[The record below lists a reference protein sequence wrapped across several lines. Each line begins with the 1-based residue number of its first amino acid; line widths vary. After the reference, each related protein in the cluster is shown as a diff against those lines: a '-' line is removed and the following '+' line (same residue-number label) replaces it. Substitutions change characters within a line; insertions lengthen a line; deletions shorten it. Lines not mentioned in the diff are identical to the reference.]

1 MAIFSATDLERL
13 ARPHVARA
21 YFLEAD
27 LPSGTAR
34 FHNGVG
40 TATVGGYD
48 WKGVTDPLGSQ
59 MVSLSPIDEARFGYA
74 SSVQIML
81 SGANLAFFKS
91 MHDTARSLEG
101 RDATLYWACFDGETG
116 EVLIGLRRIFR
127 GQMSAPTL
135 RWSGIGERSVGIT
148 IESIWSAQNYPFGG
162 RWNDA
167 DQRRRYAGDKG
178 LIYVGQDVTE
188 QWK

>member
-1 MAIFSATDLERL
+1 MAIFSAADLDRL
-13 ARPHVARA
+13 AQPHVARA

-27 LPSGTAR
+27 LPSGMAY

-40 TATVGGYD
+40 RVTTGGHT
-48 WKGVTDPLGSQ
+48 WRGVTDPLGSQ
-59 MVSLSPIDEARFGYA
+59 MVSLSSIDEARFGYA
-74 SSVQIML
+74 SAVQITL

-91 MHDTARSLEG
+91 MHDTARDLEG
-101 RDATLYWACFDGETG
+101 RDASLYWACFDGETG
-116 EVLIGLRRIFR
+116 EVLIGLRKIFR

-135 RWSGIGERSVGIT
+135 KWGGVGVRTVGLT

-167 DQRRRYAGDKG
+167 DQQRRYPGDKG
-178 LIYVGQDVTE
+178 LAYVGQDVTE